1 MLCQLRTN
9 KLVSLQNI
17 TLNIDEIIDLV
28 LQKPYLKFKCKIV
41 ELVDLLDC
49 PTHPAVQHPK
59 ITCDTA
65 CGTRSAREVA
75 YKANHD
81 VMAKKSSDS
90 KKSKNKR
97 ARATYRER
105 RRLSILN
112 DAFRKLKEVVP
123 SAHEQTRKA
132 DVLKMASQYIED
144 MTLMLKEYSHTEK
157 QM

>member
-1 MLCQLRTN
+1 MQS
-9 KLVSLQNI
+9 V

-28 LQKPYLKFKCKIV
+28 LQKPYLKFKCKIE

-59 ITCDTA
+59 ITCDTS

-75 YKANHD
+75 WKASHNG
-81 VMAKKSSDS
+81 MPMTKKSSDL

-123 SAHEQTRKA
+123 SAHEQTRKV

-144 MTLMLKEYSHTEK
+144 MTMMLKEYSQTEQ